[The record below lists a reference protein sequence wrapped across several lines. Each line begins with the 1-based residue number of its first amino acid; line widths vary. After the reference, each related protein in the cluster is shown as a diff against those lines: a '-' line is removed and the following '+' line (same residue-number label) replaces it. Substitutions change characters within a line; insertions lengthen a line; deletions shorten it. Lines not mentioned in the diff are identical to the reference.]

1 MNPKK
6 DPKQKA
12 KSSGISLE
20 PELINRAKIFA
31 KNNGFGSLSNFAR
44 FLITQELNKNE
55 GAKSYLLNETTP
67 STANATVP
75 TAQRSS
81 VRYALGK
88 TKSRK

>member
-6 DPKQKA
+6 DPKDKS

-20 PELINRAKIFA
+20 PELINRAKLFA

-55 GAKSYLLNETTP
+55 GEKSYLLNENTP
-67 STANATVP
+67 SPANGIAPHART
-75 TAQRSS
+75 SS
-81 VRYALGK
+81 VRYPAGK
-88 TKSRK
+88 TKRRE